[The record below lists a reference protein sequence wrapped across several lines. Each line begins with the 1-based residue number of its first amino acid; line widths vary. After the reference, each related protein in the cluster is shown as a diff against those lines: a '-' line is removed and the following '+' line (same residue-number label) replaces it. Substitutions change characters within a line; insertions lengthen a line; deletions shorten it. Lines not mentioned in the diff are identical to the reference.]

1 MNCVAKES
9 AFGLVDFIDSLL
21 VNFIDLF
28 CNFFI
33 IYFLLPLDL
42 IGSPFSSFLKR
53 KHRLLFFSFFFSNMV
68 RNKGRERMRSI
79 FNEDPDDK
87 KTQKLCQLLNSAF
100 LPNPL
105 NSLIFAAY
113 KLF

>member
-33 IYFLLPLDL
+33 IYFLLLPLDS
-42 IGSPFSSFLKR
+42 IGS
-53 KHRLLFFSFFFSNMV
+53 LLFLVS
-68 RNKGRERMRSI
+68 
-79 FNEDPDDK
+79 
-87 KTQKLCQLLNSAF
+87 
-100 LPNPL
+100 
-105 NSLIFAAY
+105 
-113 KLF
+113 